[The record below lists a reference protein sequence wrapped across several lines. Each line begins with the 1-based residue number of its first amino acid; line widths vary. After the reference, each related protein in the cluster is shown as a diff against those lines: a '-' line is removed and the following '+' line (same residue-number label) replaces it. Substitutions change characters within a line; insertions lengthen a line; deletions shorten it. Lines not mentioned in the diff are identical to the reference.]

1 MPSGDVDTDNDE
13 DNVAGGAKGAIFG
26 SRGEIDGLSD
36 DGAVMD
42 E

>member
-1 MPSGDVDTDNDE
+1 MPSGDDDINDK
-13 DNVAGGAKGAIFG
+13 DDVAGVAGGTIFG
-26 SRGEIDGLSD
+26 SHGEGDGLSD